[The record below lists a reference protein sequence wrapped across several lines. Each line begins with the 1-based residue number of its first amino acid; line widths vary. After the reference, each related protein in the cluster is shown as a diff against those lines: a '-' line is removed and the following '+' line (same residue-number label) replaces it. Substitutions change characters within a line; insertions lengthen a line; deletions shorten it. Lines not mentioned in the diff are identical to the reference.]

1 MDRFDT
7 MQAFARVV
15 ELGSFTKAAAS
26 LNLPKA
32 TVSAQVQALEAR
44 LRVKLLNRTT
54 RHVSVTPDGAAY
66 YERAVRLLSEL
77 EEAEA
82 AVSQA
87 TQIPRGRL
95 RIDLPGTVARRI
107 VIPALPDFFQ
117 RFPEIDL
124 EVGCTDR
131 PVDLIQEGVDCTIR
145 VGNVGD
151 PSLVAR
157 RIGDLHVLTCAT
169 PAYLNQH
176 GRPGKPADLERHQ
189 LVKFFSVK
197 TGKEYEFDF
206 EKDGKKTVVNGIR
219 RVAVNDGEAYIA
231 AGLAGIGVVQLP
243 SFLVQEEIASG
254 QLEVVLGEYLSDP
267 MPVYIVYPQN
277 RHLSIRVRAFAQWVA
292 TLFENSDLIQART
305 TLAARPS

>member
-77 EEAEA
+77 EETEA

-95 RIDLPGTVARRI
+95 RIDLPGTIARRI
-107 VIPALPDFFQ
+107 VIPALPDFFE

-151 PSLVAR
+151 QSLVAR

-169 PAYLNQH
+169 PEYLNRH
-176 GRPGKPADLERHQ
+176 GRPGKPADLERHH
-189 LVKFFSVK
+189 VVRFFSAK
-197 TGKEYEFDF
+197 TGKEYDLDF
-206 EKDGKKTVVNGIR
+206 EKDGEKSMVAGIR
-219 RVAVNDGEAYIA
+219 RIAVNDGEAYLA
-231 AGLAGIGVVQLP
+231 AGLAGLGVLQSP
-243 SFLVQEEIASG
+243 SFLVQDEIASG

-305 TLAARPS
+305 TLAPRPS